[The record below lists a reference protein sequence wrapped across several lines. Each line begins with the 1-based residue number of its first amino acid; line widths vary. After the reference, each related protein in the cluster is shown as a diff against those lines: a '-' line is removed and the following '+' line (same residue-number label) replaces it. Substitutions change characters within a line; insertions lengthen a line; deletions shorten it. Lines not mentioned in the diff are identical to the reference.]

1 MVKARKESPK
11 LNLPGILDCL
21 SCWVGD
27 RVDMV
32 FRTINKGGD
41 GGFKFFC
48 EKEEDDL
55 KQTTEVIKLT
65 NFTIFPAEFYVQKN
79 QTHEIFINF
88 QPTKEGI
95 LEEKVLLACDN
106 LTNATYVL
114 KGQAN
119 MVELSITSLDEN
131 TIKFQEQDLKT
142 LYFDDAIPRKVM
154 SRSITIK
161 NLTKVK
167 VKYHW
172 GLFKNRNKDN
182 KLSLDEN
189 ETHSFQVTPKQGVFD
204 SEAEIIFKLE
214 FMGEQPFLYYEYA
227 CLIIDDVPVEA
238 IRNPPESIKALM
250 QEKVG
255 PGYVGS
261 NLARPSITYYEME
274 LVGNVRFCSLE
285 ISPQF
290 YVYPDDLH
298 FMKEYKKFFVIRNLS
313 DISVNYNCKL
323 FWKSDDSM
331 ICNIEGNAKGIIE
344 KNSQMEVVISFSS
357 TSTGNNKKLVFI
369 LENEYGNP
377 LSFEVF

>member
-1 MVKARKESPK
+1 

>member
-1 MVKARKESPK
+1 LVKARKESPK